1 MLKKKTKKET
11 PTSWVTEYDI
21 MQIGIELTEFTEINE
36 YQILIQTN
44 QGNMYVPYMFHLMI
58 F

>member
-1 MLKKKTKKET
+1 
-11 PTSWVTEYDI
+11 

-36 YQILIQTN
+36 YQILIQTD
-44 QGNMYVPYMFHLMI
+44 QGNMYVPYMFQLMI